1 MDGIERGLELEWIE
15 SSLFY
20 HQLKLRGIKNSFKEL
35 FELLNDLWDKRG
47 IPYNK
52 GYDLLL
58 VENELLGSLFVWYS
72 TIYYMEQGLW
82 VRMIQ
87 VKANT
92 INFSKTRML
101 QLDIRNGLI
110 YWEKKCMDGF
120 GKFTQMVFLLHH

>member
-58 VENELLGSLFVWYS
+58 VENELLGSLFV
-72 TIYYMEQGLW
+72 
-82 VRMIQ
+82 
-87 VKANT
+87 
-92 INFSKTRML
+92 
-101 QLDIRNGLI
+101 
-110 YWEKKCMDGF
+110 
-120 GKFTQMVFLLHH
+120 